1 MLPAAL
7 RKLLPPRFAAAASPS
22 AGASRRMSP
31 PGGRPWLLHALLG
44 ASLLANL
51 VLGSR
56 LLGAEAPA
64 APAAEPAMAAAPAA
78 PTEIPLVGEP
88 SAEPNAP
95 VPPDQVPPLPEP
107 RGVAQKGGTLRYSGA
122 ITSSLSAAFVG
133 VEGTSPAALSAVF
146 SRLFAW
152 DVDFRRD
159 IHRGDQVDVLFTQDQ
174 GVEPRILAAR
184 LVLHPGTPEEKR
196 FEAYRFQAPGDRWA
210 SWWAPDGQE
219 IERRLIAGPLAEYE
233 QAATLLK
240 LMPSR
245 KGMDFKTPI
254 GNSVTAPRA
263 GTVTRVSW
271 DKDVSGES
279 VELRYADGTLARFTH
294 LNEVLVKA
302 GQSVSAGTEVGK
314 SGNTGRSVAAHLH
327 YELERGGKVLDPV
340 TYHGTLRRQL
350 QADALPRFQEEA
362 QALRSQLDAPV
373 AAR

>member
-7 RKLLPPRFAAAASPS
+7 RKLLPPRFAAPS
-22 AGASRRMSP
+22 AAGGASRRMSP

-44 ASLLANL
+44 ASLLGNL

-56 LLGAEAPA
+56 LLGGDAP
-64 APAAEPAMAAAPAA
+64 PSLPEPSVAAAADVA
-78 PTEIPLVGEP
+78 PTEIPVVGEP
-88 SAEPNAP
+88 SALPNAP
-95 VPPDQVPPLPEP
+95 VPREQVPPLPEP
-107 RGVAQKGGTLRYSGA
+107 RGVAQKGGTLHYSGA

-159 IHRGDQVDVLFTQDQ
+159 IHRGDQVDVLFSQDQ

-196 FEAYRFQAPGDRWA
+196 FEAFRFQAPGDRWA

-254 GNSVTAPRA
+254 GNAVLAPRA

-271 DKDVSGES
+271 EKDVSGES
-279 VELRYADGTLARFTH
+279 VELRYGDGTLARFTH
-294 LNEVLVKA
+294 LNEVAVKP

-327 YELERGGKVLDPV
+327 YELEKGGKVLDPV

-350 QADALPRFQEEA
+350 QPDALPRFQEEA